1 MYFLRIFPYPKYV
14 KPTLMRQQFTPLI
27 LCLFL
32 PLLLVNQV
40 SAGSL
45 KKTAYSKATLVETS
59 DSQTI
64 QLPERLTDHNKKTVN
79 ANTGAST
86 SSDVFF
92 NDARQSFKTDNSV
105 ISEFSYNFSK
115 PALVNLSPISE
126 KILTNSFQYSD
137 NPKTLFYQGLFY
149 GFILMLLLLNG
160 TCYFIFEEK
169 LFLYFTST
177 LVLLA
182 AVLFYNDGL
191 LNLTGIHLMLESW
204 LVQSTLLFAAIS
216 LASLF
221 SYNYLNV
228 KEFYPRLK
236 SLTFALLGVSF
247 VLLISSWVSK
257 NELLASISNTVLYSV
272 MMSYFIVGMLLFSK
286 KNYAKFYVIACCIP
300 LLFSVDFFVFQ
311 SFGIDF
317 LYTETIHIKT
327 AVILEVL
334 LLTYGITYRMK
345 AIKEEIELRQ
355 TEMRIFIKRKEMMN
369 RENITNLMKDVYL
382 ENLIMQYDLDGLEIK
397 LLQYISE
404 GVENPKIARKL
415 KMTETNV
422 EELTNE
428 LYEKL
433 EIREQIK
440 EDHRMVDN
448 QPDYIYN

>member
-1 MYFLRIFPYPKYV
+1 
-14 KPTLMRQQFTPLI
+14 MRQQFTPLI

-32 PLLLVNQV
+32 SLLLVNQV

-45 KKTAYSKATLVETS
+45 KKTAFSKATLVKTS
-59 DSQTI
+59 DLQSLQY
-64 QLPERLTDHNKKTVN
+64 PENLTERNKI
-79 ANTGAST
+79 AMEAST
-86 SSDVFF
+86 SSSTKSDAFF
-92 NDARQSFKTDNSV
+92 NEAEHSFKTDNSV
-105 ISEFSYNFSK
+105 IKEFSYNLYD
-115 PALVNLSPISE
+115 PALVNLSPVST
-126 KILTNSFQYSD
+126 KILTNTFQYSE
-137 NPKTLFYQGLFY
+137 NPKELFYQGIFY
-149 GFILMLLLLNG
+149 GFILMLILLNG
-160 TCYFIFEEK
+160 ACYFVFEEK
-169 LFLYFTST
+169 VFLHFSGT

-191 LNLTGIHLMLESW
+191 FNLTGMELMVESW
-204 LVQSTLLFAAIS
+204 LVQATLLFAAVG
-216 LASLF
+216 LAALF
-221 SYNYLNV
+221 SYNYLNI
-228 KEFYPRLK
+228 KDFFPKLK
-236 SLTFALLGVSF
+236 GLTFALLGISL
-247 VLLISSWVSK
+247 VLLVSAWISK
-257 NELLASISNTVLYSV
+257 NELLSSISNSVLLSV
-272 MMSYFIVGMLLFSK
+272 LISYFIAGMFLFSK

-317 LYTETIHIKT
+317 LYTETIHMKI

-415 KMTETNV
+415 KMTEANV